1 MEEIILEAR
10 IRKDRGT
17 GRVNRLRKQA
27 IIPAVVYGEG
37 RETLTIQVRSKDF
50 VNLMSAHHGESFVL
64 NLRIKEDL
72 KNEDKAVLIKN
83 VQHNPATDD
92 IVHIDFNEISLTKK
106 IRVKVPVAAK
116 GESVGVKQGGGVLDH
131 VLWEI
136 EVECLPTQIPKSVEV
151 DVTAL
156 KVGDSIHVRNLV
168 IPQGLKVFNDPEAT
182 VLAVV
187 APTKEEAAP
196 TTEEA
201 LAGGAK
207 AEPEVIKEKKE
218 KAEGAEGASAK
229 AAPGEKK

>member
-1 MEEIILEAR
+1 MEEIILEAQM
-10 IRKDRGT
+10 RKDTGT

-27 IIPAVVYGEG
+27 IIPTVVYGEG
-37 RETLTIQVRSKDF
+37 RKTLTIQVRSKDF

-72 KNEDKAVLIKN
+72 KNEDKAVLIKH
-83 VQHNPATDD
+83 VQHNPVTDD
-92 IVHIDFNEISLTKK
+92 VVHIDFNQISLTKK

-116 GESVGVKQGGGVLDH
+116 GESVGVKQDGGVLDH
-131 VLWEI
+131 ILWEI

-156 KVGDSIHVRNLV
+156 KVGDSIHVRNLI

-196 TTEEA
+196 TAEET
-201 LAGGAK
+201 LAQGAK

-218 KAEGAEGASAK
+218 KAEGAEGVSAK

>member
-1 MEEIILEAR
+1 MEEIILEAQ
-10 IRKDRGT
+10 IRKDSGT

-37 RETLTIQVRSKDF
+37 RKTLTIQVRSKDF

-72 KNEDKAVLIKN
+72 KNEDKAVLIKQ
-83 VQHNPATDD
+83 VQHNPVTDD

-116 GESVGVKQGGGVLDH
+116 GESVGVRQDGGVLDH

-187 APTKEEAAP
+187 APIKEEAAP
-196 TTEEA
+196 TVEEA
-201 LAGGAK
+201 LAAGAK

-229 AAPGEKK
+229 TAPGEKK

>member
-1 MEEIILEAR
+1 
-10 IRKDRGT
+10 
-17 GRVNRLRKQA
+17 
-27 IIPAVVYGEG
+27 
-37 RETLTIQVRSKDF
+37 
-50 VNLMSAHHGESFVL
+50 MSAHHGESFVL

-72 KNEDKAVLIKN
+72 KNEDKAVLIKQ
-83 VQHNPATDD
+83 VQHNPVTDD

-116 GESVGVKQGGGVLDH
+116 GESVGVRQDGGVLDH

-187 APTKEEAAP
+187 APIKEEAAP
-196 TTEEA
+196 TVEEA
-201 LAGGAK
+201 LAAGAK

-229 AAPGEKK
+229 TAPGEKK